1 MSEVR
6 SRFALEATDKGGL
19 TYGELKKLLATIE
32 DASDVDDD
40 APIRVKVGWKSQIL
54 KIEIG

>member
-1 MSEVR
+1 MNNVR
-6 SRFALEATDKGGL
+6 SRFALETTSKNGL

-32 DASDVDDD
+32 DASEVDED
-40 APIRVKVGWKSQIL
+40 APIRVKVGWKSQIT